1 MRKPTRRFEDRRFA
15 NYKRKRNETFA
26 KISVCPCIFS
36 IPQNSANAAMLNILV
51 LCFLRHIHVNCKTAG
66 SAGEQKWWR
75 TARLVVSQYIDE
87 L

>member
-36 IPQNSANAAMLNILV
+36 IPQNSASAAMLNILV
-51 LCFLRHIHVNCKTAG
+51 LCFLRHIHVTL
-66 SAGEQKWWR
+66 QK
-75 TARLVVSQYIDE
+75 
-87 L
+87 